1 MQWVYFKVSK
11 RRFRL
16 PHSYLC

>member
-11 RRFRL
+11 GRFRH
-16 PHSYLC
+16 PHTYLC